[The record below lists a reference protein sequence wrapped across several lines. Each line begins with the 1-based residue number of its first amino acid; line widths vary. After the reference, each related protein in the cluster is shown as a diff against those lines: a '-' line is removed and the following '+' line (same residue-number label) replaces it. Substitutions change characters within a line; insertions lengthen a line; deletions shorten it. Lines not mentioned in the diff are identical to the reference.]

1 MNITKVS
8 INKKG
13 VHLEIEKADGKGGTE
28 TTSFDCKSEPLGVFA
43 DAMQGLKPFVLK
55 LLTGAIVVEAD
66 KLKLTTVSL
75 SEMKDGRRAVVFS
88 GVVAVPGVNN
98 NPLVINTP
106 LVAELADGAQASE
119 DHVTIDDTVDELLD
133 TLLEH
138 ARDYYGGNRGQTEMK
153 LEAKPKTA
161 NEKAVDEKM
170 AEAEVKS
177 SRTPRGRKPA
187 GVAGSIPA
195 SPVVQ

>member
-1 MNITKVS
+1 MKITKVS

-13 VHLEIEKADGKGGTE
+13 VSLELEKADGKGGTE
-28 TTSFDCKSEPLGVFA
+28 VTAFTCKAEPLGVFA

-55 LLTGAIVVEAD
+55 ILKGAIVVDAD
-66 KLKLTTVSL
+66 KLKLTTVSV

-119 DHVTIDDTVDELLD
+119 DHVTIDDTVAELVAA
-133 TLLEH
+133 LLGQ

-153 LEAKPKTA
+153 LELKPKTA

-170 AEAEVKS
+170 AEASVKS
-177 SRTPRGRKPA
+177 TRTPRGRKPA
-187 GVAGSIPA
+187 TVAGSIPA